1 MKIHKGRDYKKV
13 VSDAL
18 KNGDLTI
25 TSSDGETDE
34 PAVCDVCGKMI
45 GDVLDSYAYHC
56 INDDNYVDVEEK
68 CFCTK
73 KCWNEYLKSEADK
86 VN

>member
-1 MKIHKGRDYKKV
+1 
-13 VSDAL
+13 
-18 KNGDLTI
+18 
-25 TSSDGETDE
+25 
-34 PAVCDVCGKMI
+34 MI

-73 KCWNEYLKSEADK
+73 KCWNEYLKREADK